1 MLASLT
7 AIFGSSA
14 DKDEGGEQESEK
26 LLNLYWN
33 RAELKKEFARLRNE
47 QFELKDRIKEH
58 EGATAR
64 LQQKLDHL
72 ENLLLDPEWVHNV
85 VTYFQ
90 LRGLNLRCQ
99 GKLAKFAE
107 QLKQQREQ
115 KQHSELLDQWNAER
129 VAEAEAVEREIGE
142 QRMQVQL
149 LEDRLQAERHRL
161 ATMSGFMKLFRG
173 RSLTASL
180 DSLASEI
187 DAAQFEERSLLQRY
201 DEVQNR
207 QPPDTQGLDIATKR
221 MINFMILAFAQQLFL
236 HFHDD
241 ELARLAKEAGD
252 KSVGAIN
259 YGGKESC
266 DAILKLI
273 RKRLDTLDKATDFA
287 DVLQQRAKLIAKGAQ
302 FRNESDAVPVSRTV
316 DTVFDIRADGKVA
329 TLDGNLLGE
338 NYWNLAAIVSR

>member
-1 MLASLT
+1 MASLT
-7 AIFGSSA
+7 AIFGSST
-14 DKDEGGEQESEK
+14 DKAEEGEQESEK

-33 RAELKKEFARLRNE
+33 RAELKKEFARMRNE
-47 QFELKDRIKEH
+47 QFELQDRIKEH

-72 ENLLLDPEWVHNV
+72 ENLLLDPEWVHNI

-90 LRGLNLRCQ
+90 LRGLNLRCES
-99 GKLAKFAE
+99 KIAKFAE

-115 KQHSELLDQWNAER
+115 KQHSQLLDQWNAER
-129 VAEAEAVEREIGE
+129 HAEAEGVEREIGE

-161 ATMSGFMKLFRG
+161 ATMGGFMKLFRG

-180 DSLASEI
+180 DKLASEI
-187 DAAQFEERSLLQRY
+187 DAAQFEERALLERY
-201 DEVQNR
+201 DDVQNR
-207 QPPDTQGLDIATKR
+207 QPPDTQGLDIPTKR
-221 MINFMILAFAQQLFL
+221 LINFMILAFAQQLYL

-241 ELARLAKEAGD
+241 ELAKLAKDAGD

-259 YGGKESC
+259 YGGKDSC

-273 RKRLDTLDKATDFA
+273 KTRLDTFEQASDFA
-287 DVLQQRAKLIAKGAQ
+287 DTLQQRAKLIAKGAK
-302 FRNESDAVPVSRTV
+302 FRSDDDAVPISRTV
-316 DTVFDIRADGKVA
+316 ETVFDIRADGQVK

-338 NYWNLAAIVSR
+338 NYWNLAGIVSR